1 MRRELYEAYFLKI
14 REYLIAIDFETNPEG
29 SSSIQIDLLQSAIGK
44 PLPIAYRVWLQYF
57 GNSMSHILFEGDK
70 LTVSDCKSAN
80 EELNKRNYD
89 LINYDLFLA
98 IKYRSYAHV
107 FTLIKSESEDPEVI
121 TFEASDVLLDTE
133 SHFTIWIRE
142 EIIILLK
149 LKASLKGK
157 EWVEKKQWLS
167 IDTLDYNKGNGN
179 TSTYHD
185 YVTRR
190 QAFSN
195 IIYEQDLQRGELTL
209 PDEFEDKWIAYMRA
223 NQLSHY
229 LKLPD

>member
-29 SSSIQIDLLQSAIGK
+29 SSSMQIDLLQSAIGK
-44 PLPIAYRVWLQYF
+44 PLPIAYRIWLQYF
-57 GNSMSHILFEGDK
+57 GNSMYHILLDGDK
-70 LTVSDCKSAN
+70 LTVSDCKRAN
-80 EELNKRNYD
+80 DELIERNFD

-98 IKYRSYAHV
+98 ITYRSYADT
-107 FTLIKSESEDPEVI
+107 FTLIKLENEDPEVFI
-121 TFEASDVLLDTE
+121 FEASDVLSDSE
-133 SHFTIWIRE
+133 IHFTIWIRE
-142 EIIILLK
+142 QIIIMLK
-149 LKASLKGK
+149 LKARIEGEK
-157 EWVEKKQWLS
+157 WIEKKEWLS
-167 IDTLDYNKGNGN
+167 IDALPYNYGDGN

-185 YVTRR
+185 YITRR